1 MPPEDQEKGRQ
12 ELIREAER
20 EKALLHEVMV
30 RAISPIKQQL
40 VEVEGK
46 LKRLKHDLPTGDL
59 CPMCWYGHGVTS
71 PMRDTPEKPA
81 HPLRNRFACRVCGHS
96 EFRSV

>member
-1 MPPEDQEKGRQ
+1 MPEHQEKDRR

-20 EKALLHEVMV
+20 EKAVLHEVMA
-30 RAISPIKQQL
+30 RAIAPIHQQL
-40 VEVEGK
+40 AELEGT

-71 PMRDTPEKPA
+71 PMRHTPEKPE
-81 HPLRNRFACRVCGHS
+81 HPLRTRFACRACGHS
-96 EFRSV
+96 EFRRL